1 MLEELFP
8 RIHHR
13 HTSLPVLG
21 PALEGFVTFLLER
34 GYPQARLQHYMW
46 STRIV
51 DERLREQG
59 CHSLAEVTRAGL
71 HDCAPPP
78 GRSQEDINGSAIVHY
93 WERYLEEQGLLVQP
107 TSSGPVK
114 LLLADYER
122 HLSRVR
128 GFAANTITFHLRTVS
143 EFLYR
148 FESDE
153 LREGLSRLTAHDIE
167 VFIEHVGRRLSRP
180 TLQHTVAH
188 LRSLLRFLTVR
199 GEVPAGL
206 DTQIDTPRVYRGE
219 KLPRALPWPTV
230 CAFLQSIDRSASLGK
245 RDYAI
250 FQLMANYGLRSS
262 EVVALRLDDIEWRVG
277 RLQVRQRKTSSPL
290 VLPLTDSV
298 GESLADYLRGGR
310 PDADYREVFL
320 RHRAPAG
327 LLKPT
332 AVTEAFQAWSRRS
345 GLPIPFQGAHCLRHS
360 YAVHLLRQGAS
371 LKTIGD
377 ILGHRSAESTC
388 VYLRLA
394 VEDLREVALNLPS
407 GEAGGVAS

>member
-1 MLEELFP
+1 MY
-8 RIHHR
+8 
-13 HTSLPVLG
+13 
-21 PALEGFVTFLLER
+21 A
-34 GYPQARLQHYMW
+34 
-46 STRIV
+46 
-51 DERLREQG
+51 
-59 CHSLAEVTRAGL
+59 
-71 HDCAPPP
+71 
-78 GRSQEDINGSAIVHY
+78 SAIVHY
-93 WERYLEEQGLLVQP
+93 WERYLEEQRVLGQP
-107 TSSGPVK
+107 PSLGPAE

-128 GFAANTITFHLRTVS
+128 GFAANTIMFHLRTVS
-143 EFLYR
+143 EFLFR
-148 FESDE
+148 FKGDG
-153 LREGLSRLTAHDIE
+153 LREGLLRLTAKDIE
-167 VFIEHVGRRLSRP
+167 VFIKYAGRRLSRP

-188 LRSLLRFLTVR
+188 LRSLLRFLTAR
-199 GEVPAGL
+199 GEVPSGL

-262 EVVALRLDDIEWRVG
+262 EVVALKLDDIEWRVG

-298 GESLADYLRGGR
+298 GESLTDYLRGGR

-345 GLPIPFQGAHCLRHS
+345 GLPIPYQGAHCLRHS

-394 VEDLREVALNLPS
+394 VEDLRDVALNLPS
-407 GEAGGVAS
+407 DEAGGVAS